1 MGSPLGRLNWRSWPR
16 TPPEFRIPPRYNSA
30 NFPNVESSSIRPS
43 TAIVSH
49 LQCARYFHPFD
60 LVVATTLQSIGHSIH
75 SLNMKSLHLPTL
87 FALAPLALAQQVLI
101 PSTLPACAAQC
112 TTLQNALS
120 SCQTNPTTEFS
131 CFCESSL
138 LIPLNSNPPAQLQAC
153 TACSSGDL
161 LTIGSWYQNYCKSGG
176 SAAGAPQ
183 PSTTSS
189 AAKAPSATS
198 KTTSAASAAATG
210 ADQPDSSSGPQGPW

>member
-1 MGSPLGRLNWRSWPR
+1 
-16 TPPEFRIPPRYNSA
+16 
-30 NFPNVESSSIRPS
+30 
-43 TAIVSH
+43 
-49 LQCARYFHPFD
+49 
-60 LVVATTLQSIGHSIH
+60 
-75 SLNMKSLHLPTL
+75 MKSLLLPTL
-87 FALAPLALAQQVLI
+87 FALAPLALAQQVSI

-131 CFCESSL
+131 CFCASSL
-138 LIPLNSNPPAQLQAC
+138 LIPLNSNPPAPLQAC
-153 TACSSGDL
+153 TACPSGDL

-189 AAKAPSATS
+189 AKAPSATS
-198 KTTSAASAAATG
+198 QTTSATPAAATG
-210 ADQPDSSSGPQGPW
+210 ANQPDSSSGPQGPW